1 MSEQNKPQEQSL
13 EGFAPYPQQ
22 VQSSDSGQFVANST
36 EGQPLPAEGGSP
48 EMPNPNQ
55 DFGVQ
60 QPIFDAP
67 QQQMPQQDNW
77 GNPAFQEAIPQGF
90 NPAGQNFAGPQQA
103 ANFAGQ
109 PSPEPKKNSTGK
121 LIGFLGIG
129 LATGLLLGGLGGYF
143 LNDFMGGGSVPSLSR
158 KGHQSDFTSF
168 VAPSKEEVYEWE
180 VKDFEKLNFAN
191 VDDEGMAPEQVVKD
205 FGLATGVD
213 IQTDGLSL
221 TWLPEAGH
229 LVTLSFEMDENGSY
243 RLASMYVMP
252 DSEAY
257 NRKVSSQITE
267 KLKAGDGETGEGGA
281 SFSQVIKEFPEYKN
295 ISVYGD
301 RDAVTEM
308 RVGYTTSSDKEV
320 SLIFVRQENG
330 QYLLSK
336 ISK

>member
-13 EGFAPYPQQ
+13 EGLAPYPQQ
-22 VQSSDSGQFVANST
+22 TQPSVSGQFAASST
-36 EGQPLPAEGGSP
+36 EGQPLPAEGGNP
-48 EMPNPNQ
+48 EMANQ
-55 DFGVQ
+55 NQGFGVQ
-60 QPIFDAP
+60 QPFFDAS
-67 QQQMPQQDNW
+67 QQQMPQQGNW
-77 GNPAFQEAIPQGF
+77 ANPSFQEAAPQGF
-90 NPAGQNFAGPQQA
+90 NPAGQNFTGPQQA

-129 LATGLLLGGLGGYF
+129 LAAGLLLGGLGGYF
-143 LNDFMGGGSVPSLSR
+143 LNDFMSGGSVPSLSQ

-168 VAPSKEEVYEWE
+168 VAPSKEEVYERE

-191 VDDEGMAPEQVVKD
+191 VDDEGMTPEQVIKD

-221 TWLPEAGH
+221 TWLPESGH

-267 KLKAGDGETGEGGA
+267 KLKAGDAETGEGGA

-308 RVGYTTSSDKEV
+308 RIGYTTSSDKEV
-320 SLIFVRQENG
+320 SLIVVRQEDG
-330 QYLLSK
+330 QYLLSNL
-336 ISK
+336 SK

>member
-13 EGFAPYPQQ
+13 EGLAPYPQQ
-22 VQSSDSGQFVANST
+22 VPSSDPGQFVANSV

-77 GNPAFQEAIPQGF
+77 GNPAFQGAIPQGF

-129 LATGLLLGGLGGYF
+129 LAAGLLLGGLGSYF
-143 LNDFMGGGSVPSLSR
+143 LNDFMGGGSVPCISQ
-158 KGHQSDFTSF
+158 KGHQSDLASY
-168 VAPSKEEVYEWE
+168 VAPSREEVYEWE
-180 VKDFEKLNFAN
+180 VKDFEKLSFAS
-191 VDDEGMAPEQVVKD
+191 VDDEGLTLEQVVQE
-205 FGLATGVD
+205 FGLATGLD
-213 IQTDGLSL
+213 IQAEQLSL
-221 TWLPEAGH
+221 TWLPESGL

-243 RLASMYVMP
+243 HLVGMYVMP
-252 DSEAY
+252 GSDNY
-257 NRKVSSQITE
+257 NQKVSSQITE
-267 KLKAGDGETGEGGA
+267 KLNAGDKETGEGGD
-281 SFSQVIKEFPEYKN
+281 SLSQVIKEFPEYKN

-301 RDAVTEM
+301 RDSVTEL
-308 RVGYTTSSDKEV
+308 RVGYATSSEKEIT
-320 SLIFVRQENG
+320 LTFLRQENG
-330 QYLLSK
+330 QYLLSD